1 MVRDYSRALLAAA
14 AALLLLPACEDGD
27 GDGSG
32 GALFSDDFNRSDVGA
47 EWTSSSAGGTMAID
61 SDAGTSGGALTM
73 SAARPG
79 QELDAQTAM
88 NFQARPVT
96 FTLDLAAASQGAGVG
111 GARIVDSAGQVVA
124 SAEQFA
130 GVGGGFTFGIGDET
144 LPFPSAGGTAFQT
157 LSFSVDEQGNGAW
170 LVDGAQAMT
179 RSGVP
184 NVPLSVSLY
193 TRGEDIPPGSAS
205 FPTFAFDNVSVTTP

>member
-1 MVRDYSRALLAAA
+1 MIRDYSRALLAAG
-14 AALLLLPACEDGD
+14 AALILLPACEDGESN
-27 GDGSG
+27 GSG
-32 GALFSDDFNRSDVGA
+32 GSLFSDDFNRSAVGT
-47 EWTSSSAGGTMAID
+47 EWTSSSTGGAMAID
-61 SDAGTSGGALTM
+61 SDAGTPGGALTM
-73 SAARPG
+73 NAAQPG
-79 QELDAQTAM
+79 QELDAQTGM
-88 NFQARPVT
+88 SFSARPVT
-96 FTLDLAAASQGAGVG
+96 FTVDLAAASQGAGVG
-111 GARIVDSAGQVVA
+111 GVRIVDDAGQVVA

-144 LPFPSAGGTAFQT
+144 LPFPSAGGTSFQT

-184 NVPLSVSLY
+184 NVPLSVRLY
-193 TRGEDIPPGSAS
+193 TRGDDIPPGSAS